1 MADGH
6 AFNLDK
12 KDAAFLRIEHLS
24 ILGASRGTDNIPFV
38 ARAIG
43 CRISSD
49 LRQVTL
55 FFAKS
60 DAREMLA
67 QIADNGRFAAV
78 FSLPSMHQSV
88 QLKGSDAR
96 EARVVKADFE
106 LVISYGRAFVNH
118 LAELGFA
125 RKTIETM
132 MSAEPNHICAVLFTP
147 SAAFSQTPGPNA
159 GHAIGATR

>member
-55 FFAKS
+55 YFAKS
-60 DAREMLA
+60 DAREAMWNYFRRTKPHCQTLTC
-67 QIADNGRFAAV
+67 
-78 FSLPSMHQSV
+78 
-88 QLKGSDAR
+88 GS
-96 EARVVKADFE
+96 EKLRVEDCPD
-106 LVISYGRAFVNH
+106 
-118 LAELGFA
+118 FA
-125 RKTIETM
+125 R
-132 MSAEPNHICAVLFTP
+132 
-147 SAAFSQTPGPNA
+147 
-159 GHAIGATR
+159 